1 MGMNA
6 MGRVHGVAR
15 VARVGFV
22 RRGFFMGNNQ
32 SIGP

>member
-6 MGRVHGVAR
+6 MGRVHGVT
-15 VARVGFV
+15 RVGFV
-22 RRGFFMGNNQ
+22 RRGFFMGKK